1 MSTQLEAWKG
11 EFGDAYT
18 DRNIVDWRDRV
29 PALEKILSGRV
40 IRTALEIG
48 CNRGHTLLALEHLGI
63 SVTGIEPNPYAR
75 SIAQAAGLLVS
86 DGTVY
91 DTGEITGAATL
102 VVCCGVLIHVPSDRL
117 TTAMRE
123 LVRVSRRYILSIEYA
138 AETETEVMY
147 HGLPAMLWKR
157 DYGALWSARSDVT
170 LAATGELGPT
180 WDDATYWL
188 LEKR

>member
-40 IRTALEIG
+40 IRTAFEVG
-48 CNRGHTLLALEHLGI
+48 CSRGHNLLALEHLGI
-63 SVTGIEPNPYAR
+63 LVAGVEPNPYAC
-75 SIAQAAGLLVS
+75 SLALASGLIVS

-91 DTGEITGAATL
+91 DTGGITGGSDL
-102 VVCCGVLIHVPSDRL
+102 VLCCGVLIHVPPDRL
-117 TTAMRE
+117 NTAMRE

-157 DYGALWSARSDVT
+157 DYGALWSDRRDVT